1 MECLRLLILTSLS
14 RKSKISKKYFSYLKA
29 ESFPKRIVIAHV
41 KGFLIL
47 LTFMDMAADFV
58 SKVKKH

>member
-1 MECLRLLILTSLS
+1 MEYLRLLILTSLS

-29 ESFPKRIVIAHV
+29 ASFPKRIVIAQV

-58 SKVKKH
+58 YVVKNH